1 MKTLKE
7 VEKTIYKMRQAL
19 HVTIDEKENLLDIE
33 VINASQELDKVL
45 NEYNKLLNKI
55 DKQ

>member
-1 MKTLKE
+1 VKTLKE
-7 VEKTIYKMRQAL
+7 VKKTIYKMRQAL
-19 HVTIDEKENLLDIE
+19 HVIIDEKENLLDIE

>member
-1 MKTLKE
+1 VKTLKE